1 MNMKRTKVIP
11 NWANFYAPFEINTRK
26 YTGLWI
32 TPTYFVR
39 LMSDPIKLPL
49 DELQQTMN
57 TKRTKVIPN
66 WADFHASF
74 EINTR
79 KYYTG
84 QWRTP
89 TYFVLELG
97 IKT

>member
-1 MNMKRTKVIP
+1 
-11 NWANFYAPFEINTRK
+11 
-26 YTGLWI
+26 
-32 TPTYFVR
+32 
-39 LMSDPIKLPL
+39 MSDPIKLPL

-84 QWRTP
+84 Q
-89 TYFVLELG
+89 
-97 IKT
+97 